1 MANGHY
7 KLSYVVLVVFIQK
20 TCPYMMEHIFF
31 IILNLYLKLFV
42 IVMTVG
48 GENDDKNLGIVDF
61 INQTVF
67 LGNSTTPPIS
77 STSLQLLRLTCA
89 SSRVFIEF
97 SDEIQ
102 GFFIRLW
109 LTTK

>member
-7 KLSYVVLVVFIQK
+7 KLYYVVLVVFIQK

-48 GENDDKNLGIVDF
+48 CENYDKNLPVIYSID
-61 INQTVF
+61 QAMF
-67 LGNSTTPPIS
+67 LGN
-77 STSLQLLRLTCA
+77 LT
-89 SSRVFIEF
+89 
-97 SDEIQ
+97 
-102 GFFIRLW
+102 
-109 LTTK
+109 